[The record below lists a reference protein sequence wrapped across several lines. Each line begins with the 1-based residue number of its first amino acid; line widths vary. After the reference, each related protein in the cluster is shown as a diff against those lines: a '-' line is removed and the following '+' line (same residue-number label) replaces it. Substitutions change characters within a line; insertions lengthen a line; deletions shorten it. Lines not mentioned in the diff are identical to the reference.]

1 MRLLDRGHGSLQW
14 KKSRLLALRI
24 AVTFYLA
31 STLLISMCS
40 GTVAK
45 KNQLAMSVKLVRRQ
59 VVDKQNSFTQ
69 EHFVL
74 IDRKVPGSSRGLI
87 ALHKQG

>member
-14 KKSRLLALRI
+14 KNSRLLALRM

-31 STLLISMCS
+31 STLLISIEIAFSCTKLFFKCAQARS
-40 GTVAK
+40 LK
-45 KNQLAMSVKLVRRQ
+45 KNQLAMLVKLVRRE

-69 EHFVL
+69 KHFV
-74 IDRKVPGSSRGLI
+74 
-87 ALHKQG
+87 